1 LLKRLKTTIY
11 QIIAIIKYQIF
22 LKIKYK
28 SINYIKKIIKKILI
42 FLILKFYYLKILRI
56 FFEYLFYIYYLF
68 LFKKELK
75 NKKINFPKRNR
86 FIFAIGTLLDGGA
99 ETQILNII
107 LFLKKKFKI
116 RLIIILDDIKNISKK
131 KKKIIDNNNIHVIG
145 LNKLKIDQ
153 IDNYLK
159 NKNITLPSEKFFFT
173 TDVIKKYYFIFHK
186 LSPEKVITFLDHCNC
201 FAGIAAALQNIRTI
215 CCLRSFN
222 PTFFTFY
229 APYLKAIYKI
239 IINFNNV
246 KFISNSYAGMCD
258 YIYWI
263 QVKKKQVNKFFYI
276 KNLIN
281 TELFSQSK
289 KNFFEKKNL
298 FRNFYNFNNKNIII
312 GSVIKFDYI
321 KRPQQLLKIF
331 NNLAICNK
339 NYKFLIITN
348 MTDRFKFNFESKK
361 YINLNSENFM
371 VLSDD
376 LNIHKFYYLLDYFV
390 LTSKIEGYP
399 NVLVEAQ
406 LMNNYVFTYNCGGVL
421 EVLDNR
427 NFTEIKF
434 SKNGH
439 YESQEIHST
448 ISYHNI
454 YGRNLRIRENFLSF
468 YKINETRQI
477 YKKYFY
483 E

>member
-1 LLKRLKTTIY
+1 MLKRLKTTIY

-159 NKNITLPSEKFFFT
+159 NKNITLPSEKIFFT

-186 LSPEKVITFLDHCNC
+186 LTTRNC
-201 FAGIAAALQNIRTI
+201 YDFKRFYSWNYSWI
-215 CCLRSFN
+215 C
-222 PTFFTFY
+222 
-229 APYLKAIYKI
+229 
-239 IINFNNV
+239 
-246 KFISNSYAGMCD
+246 
-258 YIYWI
+258 
-263 QVKKKQVNKFFYI
+263 
-276 KNLIN
+276 
-281 TELFSQSK
+281 
-289 KNFFEKKNL
+289 
-298 FRNFYNFNNKNIII
+298 
-312 GSVIKFDYI
+312 
-321 KRPQQLLKIF
+321 
-331 NNLAICNK
+331 
-339 NYKFLIITN
+339 
-348 MTDRFKFNFESKK
+348 
-361 YINLNSENFM
+361 
-371 VLSDD
+371 
-376 LNIHKFYYLLDYFV
+376 
-390 LTSKIEGYP
+390 
-399 NVLVEAQ
+399 
-406 LMNNYVFTYNCGGVL
+406 
-421 EVLDNR
+421 
-427 NFTEIKF
+427 
-434 SKNGH
+434 
-439 YESQEIHST
+439 
-448 ISYHNI
+448 
-454 YGRNLRIRENFLSF
+454 
-468 YKINETRQI
+468 
-477 YKKYFY
+477 
-483 E
+483 